1 MMAGQTPK
9 PTPPAGFGRETFQAF
24 ARAAT
29 REDLLA
35 DMRAQAEA
43 YFGGVRVELREASAQ
58 RAQSANGLPRT
69 DQYQGSS
76 RWVARP

>member
-1 MMAGQTPK
+1 MIPKPTP
-9 PTPPAGFGRETFQAF
+9 PTPPAGFGRETFHAF

-29 REDLLA
+29 REDLMA
-35 DMRAQAEA
+35 AMRAQAEA

>member
-9 PTPPAGFGRETFQAF
+9 PTPPAGFGRETFHAF

-29 REDLLA
+29 REDLMA
-35 DMRAQAEA
+35 AMRAQAED
-43 YFGGVRVELREASAQ
+43 YFGVRVELREASAQ

>member
-1 MMAGQTPK
+1 MIPK
-9 PTPPAGFGRETFQAF
+9 PTPPTPPPGFGRGAVPPF

-29 REDLLA
+29 PRGPVA
-35 DMRAQAEA
+35 AQRAPGGGH
-43 YFGGVRVELREASAQ
+43 FGGRVELREASAQ

-69 DQYQGSS
+69 DQYQGPS